1 MPEGLAALLRLHDV
15 NGLAVLDI
23 LILAA
28 IIYQILLLIRGSRA
42 VHMIAGVVAVLLLHL
57 LTRPGLLYLPAVHAV
72 LGDLL
77 LYIPLAVIVLFQN
90 QIRQVLARVGRDPI
104 AALLARKPHD
114 DIVEEL
120 ALAAVSLASKRLG
133 ALIVIEREQGLR
145 AFSETGI
152 RLDAYVSYDLIV
164 SLFQRSAP
172 LHDGALVVVGSRIRA
187 ACAYLPLTTDPN
199 LSRTYGTRH
208 RAAIGIT
215 EESDAIAIVVS
226 EQRGVV
232 SFCEAGRII
241 EDLDATALSACL
253 ATALTPRRE
262 SWWPFVRRSGQGRT
276 PESHHV

>member
-1 MPEGLAALLRLHDV
+1 MMERFAAAAHVHDV

-42 VHMIAGVVAVLLLHL
+42 VHMIVGVLAVLLLHVM
-57 LTRPGLLYLPAVHAV
+57 TRPGLFYLPAVHAV

-90 QIRQVLARVGRDPI
+90 QIRQFLARVGQNPL
-104 AALLARKPHD
+104 AALLSRKSHD
-114 DIVEEL
+114 RVVEEL

-133 ALIVIEREQGLR
+133 ALIVIERELGLR

-152 RLDAYVSYDLIV
+152 TLDAYVSYDLIM
-164 SLFQRSAP
+164 SIFQRTAP
-172 LHDGALVVVGSRIRA
+172 LHDGAVVIVGSRIRA
-187 ACAYLPLTTDPN
+187 ACAYLPLTTKPN
-199 LSRTYGTRH
+199 LSRDYGTRH

-262 SWWPFVRRSGQGRT
+262 SWWPFVRRSGPGRT

>member
-1 MPEGLAALLRLHDV
+1 MLDRLAAAVRLHDV
-15 NGLAVLDI
+15 NGLALIDI
-23 LILAA
+23 LILAV

-42 VHMIAGVVAVLLLHL
+42 VHMIVGVVALLLLHV
-57 LTRPGLLYLPAVHAV
+57 LTRPGLFYLPAVHAV

-90 QIRQVLARVGRDPI
+90 QLRQVLARVGRNPL
-104 AALLARKPHD
+104 AALLSRKPYD
-114 DIVEEL
+114 NVVEEL

-133 ALIVIEREQGLR
+133 ALIVIERELGLR

-152 RLDAYVSYDLIV
+152 TLDAYVSYDLIV
-164 SLFQRSAP
+164 SIFQRTAP
-172 LHDGALVVVGSRIRA
+172 LHDGSLIVVGSRIRA

-226 EQRGVV
+226 EQRGCV
-232 SFCEAGRII
+232 SFCEAGKI
-241 EDLDATALSACL
+241 EENLDAQSLMRRLEAALA
-253 ATALTPRRE
+253 PRRE
-262 SWWPFVRRSGQGRT
+262 LWWPFQRAGAAGRAA
-276 PESHHV
+276 ESRHA

>member
-1 MPEGLAALLRLHDV
+1 MLERLASALHVQDV

-23 LILAA
+23 LILAV
-28 IIYQILLLIRGSRA
+28 IIYQIILLIRGSRA
-42 VHMIAGVVAVLLLHL
+42 VHMIVGVVALMGLHF

-90 QIRQVLARVGRDPI
+90 QLRQVLARVGRNPL
-104 AALLARKPHD
+104 AALRSRRPHENV
-114 DIVEEL
+114 VEEI

-133 ALIVIEREQGLR
+133 ALIVVERELGLR

-152 RLDAYVSYDLIV
+152 TLDAYVSYDLIV
-164 SLFQRSAP
+164 SIFQRSAP
-172 LHDGALVVVGSRIRA
+172 LHDGAVVIVGSRMRA
-187 ACAYLPLTTDPN
+187 ACAYLPLTTNPN

-226 EQRGVV
+226 EQRGYV
-232 SFCEAGRII
+232 SFCEAGKIE
-241 EDLDATALSACL
+241 EDLDARALVARLETALAS
-253 ATALTPRRE
+253 RRE
-262 SWWPFVRRSGQGRT
+262 AWWPFGRRGATGA
-276 PESHHV
+276 PAESRHV